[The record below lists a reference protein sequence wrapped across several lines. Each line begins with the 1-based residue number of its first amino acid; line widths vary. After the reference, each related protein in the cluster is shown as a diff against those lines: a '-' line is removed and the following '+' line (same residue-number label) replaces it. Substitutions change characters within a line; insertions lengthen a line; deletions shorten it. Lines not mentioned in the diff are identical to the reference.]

1 MTRPN
6 STPVPGLPTFG
17 ENAPVENAPVE
28 TDLLS
33 DAADGMTG
41 QVVQRYRDGFM
52 VRSHPDFTDHA
63 EASTLNLS
71 R

>member
-1 MTRPN
+1 
-6 STPVPGLPTFG
+6 
-17 ENAPVENAPVE
+17 VENAPVE

-33 DAADGMTG
+33 DAADGITG